1 MKLTIE
7 LVPST
12 AWYSNVRSNVST
24 EEWDKIRKKSY
35 AKANHKCEICG
46 DVGTNQGVKHN
57 VECHEIWEYDDQKHT
72 QTLAGLISL
81 CPYCHKTKHAG
92 LASIKGETAIVINQL
107 MKVNGMSEKEAITYM
122 QEAFRIHTNR
132 SQFQWKL
139 DISYLEEYMKES
151 DNWWENY

>member
-12 AWYSNVRSNVST
+12 AWYSNVRSNVSK

-35 AKANHKCEICG
+35 SKANHKCEICG

-57 VECHEIWEYDDQKHT
+57 VECH
-72 QTLAGLISL
+72 
-81 CPYCHKTKHAG
+81 KTKHAG
-92 LASIKGETAIVINQL
+92 LASIKGETPIVINQL
-107 MKVNGMSEKEAITYM
+107 MKVNEITETEAIAYM
-122 QEAFRIHTNR
+122 QEAFRIHANR

-139 DISYLEEYMKES
+139 DISYLDEYTVES